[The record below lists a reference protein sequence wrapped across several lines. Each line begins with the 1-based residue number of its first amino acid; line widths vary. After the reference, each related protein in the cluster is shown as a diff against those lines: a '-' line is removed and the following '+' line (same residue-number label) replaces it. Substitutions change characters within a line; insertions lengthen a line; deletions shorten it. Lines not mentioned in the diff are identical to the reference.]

1 MCMEYQNDIHSII
14 LKWNIIVDISYIFF
28 DIKNST
34 SDIKNS
40 IFLN

>member
-1 MCMEYQNDIHSII
+1 MCMEYQKDIHSII
-14 LKWNIIVDISYIFF
+14 LKWNIIVDISYIIF
-28 DIKNST
+28 DIKNAT